1 MSTDE
6 STIRLD
12 GELTIY
18 QVGERHEQL
27 LLALQQ
33 CASGQSLYEQ
43 SSPEKQ
49 PSLTIDTSEL
59 IEVDSAGLQLL
70 VQLAQHA
77 RQLDVAIHWQ
87 APGSALTQ
95 MIDLYNAGQW
105 FETTPKAM
113 QS

>member
-43 SSPEKQ
+43 SSEKQ

-77 RQLDVAIHWQ
+77 RQLDVAIDWK
-87 APGSALTQ
+87 APGTALTQ

-105 FETTPKAM
+105 FETTPKAR

>member
-33 CASGQSLYEQ
+33 CTSEPSLSEQ
-43 SSPEKQ
+43 FSSEKQ
-49 PSLTIDTSEL
+49 LSMTIDTSEL

-70 VQLAQHA
+70 VQLVKHA

-87 APGSALTQ
+87 IPGAALTQ
-95 MIDLYNAGQW
+95 MINLYNAGQW
-105 FETTPKAM
+105 FENTPRAR

>member
-33 CASGQSLYEQ
+33 CLAQETAPEQ
-43 SSPEKQ
+43 SEQQ
-49 PSLTIDTSEL
+49 PTLTIDTSEL

-70 VQLAQHA
+70 VQLVKHA

-87 APGSALTQ
+87 IPGAALTQ

-105 FETTPKAM
+105 FENTPRAR